1 MSRDLLRGHLAKY
14 NHVQRQFFQPQSL
27 FVSDPQQLDQVVKV
41 VMPNKNLKAAY
52 QQGLLKSLKRNS
64 LRHQFAVDL
73 CCNSGHCL
81 RLYQSAENETSPAE
95 ENLFQNL
102 SNDSMNQTI
111 SG

>member
-14 NHVQRQFFQPQSL
+14 NHVQRQFFQPQSPFL
-27 FVSDPQQLDQVVKV
+27 SDPQQLDQVVKV

-52 QQGLLKSLKRNS
+52 QQGLLQISKAELIASVS
-64 LRHQFAVDL
+64 
-73 CCNSGHCL
+73 CCNCGHCL
-81 RLYQSAENETSPAE
+81 KLDQSAGNKTSPAE

-111 SG
+111 RG